1 MVEFK
6 STHFKSHIS
15 DTKKKKS
22 LWLNGTEPNSG
33 SIYHV
38 KEHGPLEQGGEVLL
52 ERQTQKGRGEE
63 NRNRAISAET
73 ANLKFGGHLVYPL
86 PESQE
91 SLLSS
96 PFRI

>member
-1 MVEFK
+1 M
-6 STHFKSHIS
+6 IL
-15 DTKKKKS
+15 KKKKS

-33 SIYHV
+33 SIYHA

-63 NRNRAISAET
+63 NRNRAISTET
-73 ANLKFGGHLVYPL
+73 ANLKFGGHLVYLL

-91 SLLSS
+91 SLLPS